1 MPLEPNIPK
10 QYPVTVF
17 SSLDENAPKLTAEKG
32 SMKTVLKACL
42 VNGYGDKAGLN
53 WQVVDETA
61 ERAVFY
67 STDPDAHGH
76 GLMVDNSSGGYVNA
90 YMVGGERFAEYLGY
104 GSRGY
109 NNFSYNNSLC
119 FSQWRLIA
127 TARAFCF
134 LVMSAAK
141 QKSQMLFFGDIS
153 GAYKDTG
160 NTAYLNTSF
169 GTNSSSFDDGNFYYQ
184 TKPPLILCSQWQN
197 GGNAPLAVKT
207 ATPMSAFLSL
217 ALGYPDAVYNDAS
230 ASAVV
235 LVDNT
240 TPRGALPIF
249 ACANNLNSIAEFDAL
264 VVDARRF
271 MKVNFTDGGASGA
284 NNFLLPL
291 DYWAI

>member
-1 MPLEPNIPK
+1 MPLVPNIPK

-32 SMKTVLKACL
+32 SLKTVLKACL
-42 VNGYGDKAGLN
+42 INGYGDKAGLN
-53 WQVVDETA
+53 WQVADETA

-76 GLMVDNSSGGYVNA
+76 GLMVDNSNGGYVNA

-104 GSRGY
+104 ESRGY
-109 NNFSYNNSLC
+109 NNFGYNNRLC

-134 LVMSAAK
+134 LVMSAEK
-141 QKSQMLFFGDIS
+141 QKSQMLFFGDIL
-153 GAYKDTG
+153 GGYKDTG
-160 NTAYLNTSF
+160 NTAYLNTSY
-169 GTNSSSFDDGNFYYQ
+169 GSQSSYFYSSNFYQ
-184 TKPPLILCSQWQN
+184 QNKMPLIIRSQWQN
-197 GGNAPLAVKT
+197 DGNAQLAVKT

-217 ALGYPDAVYNDAS
+217 AFSYPDALYNDAS

-264 VVDARRF
+264 AVGARRF
-271 MKVNFTDGGASGA
+271 MKVNFTDGNAA
-284 NNFLLPL
+284 AQNNFLLPL